1 MGHLNPVLSGAT
13 AFASLL
19 ASIYFLKFWRKTGDA
34 LFLFFAAAFAID
46 AAARFV
52 LSVVQVTNASEPVY
66 FIPRL
71 ITFSLIVISIIGKN
85 ALPKKRK

>member
-1 MGHLNPVLSGAT
+1 MDHLNPVLSGAT

-19 ASIYFLKFWRKTGDA
+19 ASLYFLKFWRKTGDTF
-34 LFLFFAAAFAID
+34 FLLFAAAFVID
-46 AAARFV
+46 AVARFV
-52 LSVVQVTNASEPVY
+52 LAVVQVTNASEPVY

-71 ITFSLIVISIIGKN
+71 ITFGLIALSIVGKN